1 MTSGIEGFDDLQRKL
16 ERMKEEVEELEG
28 THSVSISELLS
39 PEFLASCSAFSS
51 VEELF
56 KSSRFKIESPEDF
69 EAIPDSEWEWFIQQN
84 TSYTG
89 WTEMQQA
96 AACVWMRKKLGW

>member
-1 MTSGIEGFDDLQRKL
+1 MTFEIEGFDDLHRKL
-16 ERMKEEVEELEG
+16 EDLKNQVEEVEG
-28 THSVSISELLS
+28 THSVSISELLT

-56 KSSRFKIESPEDF
+56 EASGFKIGSTEDF
-69 EAIPDSEWEWFIQQN
+69 KAVPDSEWEWFIQQN
-84 TSYTG
+84 TSYTS

-96 AACVWMRKKLGW
+96 AAAIWMRKKLGW